1 MPQIKAK
8 DFIVDLNNLQS
19 AKTIEKEYANDLQP
33 NQVLLKIDKFAFTSN
48 NITYAVI
55 GHKIGYWK
63 FFPTQEGHGIIPAWG
78 FADVVASSHADV
90 TVGQRFYGYFPMS
103 SHLLVTA
110 GKVQPHGFMD
120 VTTHRQALPPIY
132 NFYTNTSQDPLYT
145 KETEELQSIYRPLF
159 TTSFLIEDLLTEQ
172 AYFGAQNI
180 VLTSASS
187 KTAQALAFLLAL
199 RKKEQNLNIQIV
211 GLTSAANVD
220 FVTQMG
226 WYDQTLTYDE
236 INKLNKEEPHVTV
249 DFSGNHQTQYQLQ
262 THLNENLKYNCLVG
276 LVDWKNQQ
284 GEQQL
289 PKKGEFFFA
298 PTYGQKRQKEWG
310 VAGFQQRI
318 GAAWQQFAQHVRASV
333 AVTNP
338 IGVDALEQLYVN
350 TLNGNIDPKKGHTV
364 AIEGN

>member
-19 AKTIEKEYANDLQP
+19 VKTIEKELSDDLQP
-33 NQVLLKIDKFAFTSN
+33 NQVLFKIDKFAFTSN

-78 FADVVASSHADV
+78 FADVIASSHADV
-90 TVGQRFYGYFPMS
+90 QTGQRFYGYFPMS

-110 GKVQPHGFMD
+110 DKVQPYGFMD

-132 NFYTNTSQDPLYT
+132 NFYINSSKDPLYT
-145 KETEELQSIYRPLF
+145 KETEELQCLYRPLF

-172 AYFGAQNI
+172 SYFGTQNV

-187 KTAQALAFLLAL
+187 KTAQALAFLLNL
-199 RKKEQNLNIQIV
+199 RKKEKNLDINIV
-211 GLTSAANVD
+211 GLTSKGNVD
-220 FVTQMG
+220 FVKNTG
-226 WYDQTLTYDE
+226 WYDQTLVYDD
-236 INKLNKEEPHVTV
+236 ITSLNNNEKHVTV

-262 THLNENLKYNCLVG
+262 THLGENLAYNCLVG
-276 LVDWKNQQ
+276 LADWEHQE
-284 GEQQL
+284 GEKPL

-310 VAGFQQRI
+310 IAGFQQRI
-318 GAAWQQFAQHVRASV
+318 SAAWQQFAGNIKETLEVN
-333 AVTNP
+333 NP
-338 IGVDALEQLYVN
+338 VGAHALEQLYVN
-350 TLNGNIDPKKGHTV
+350 TLNGNIDPKKGNMV
-364 AIEGN
+364 AIEG